1 MKRSA
6 YLSLLVENPQARER
20 LVSLVA
26 RSSSIANKLRD
37 APALLDELLFPKRL
51 FTVPSKE
58 DIREQLDALTTYVD
72 PDDLE
77 AVMQHL
83 RRLKEAITFRVAVS
97 ELEGSIPLM
106 KVSDNLSFLAEV
118 IVERAVAVAYRDLA
132 KYGEPTNG
140 SEFCVLAY
148 GKLGGIELSYES
160 DLDLVFV
167 ASGEEGLTAGP
178 KQIDHQ
184 RFFTR
189 LAQRVIHILS
199 TNMMGGRLYEV
210 DLRLRPN
217 GDSGLLVTSL
227 SA

>member
-97 ELEGSIPLM
+97 ELEGSIP
-106 KVSDNLSFLAEV
+106 
-118 IVERAVAVAYRDLA
+118 
-132 KYGEPTNG
+132 
-140 SEFCVLAY
+140 
-148 GKLGGIELSYES
+148 
-160 DLDLVFV
+160 
-167 ASGEEGLTAGP
+167 
-178 KQIDHQ
+178 
-184 RFFTR
+184 
-189 LAQRVIHILS
+189 
-199 TNMMGGRLYEV
+199 
-210 DLRLRPN
+210 
-217 GDSGLLVTSL
+217 
-227 SA
+227 

>member
-1 MKRSA
+1 
-6 YLSLLVENPQARER
+6 
-20 LVSLVA
+20 
-26 RSSSIANKLRD
+26 
-37 APALLDELLFPKRL
+37 
-51 FTVPSKE
+51 
-58 DIREQLDALTTYVD
+58 
-72 PDDLE
+72 
-77 AVMQHL
+77 
-83 RRLKEAITFRVAVS
+83 
-97 ELEGSIPLM
+97 M

-132 KYGEPTNG
+132 KNTVSPRMAR
-140 SEFCVLAY
+140 VLCLSLRQ
-148 GKLGGIELSYES
+148 LGGIELSYES

-210 DLRLRPN
+210 DLRLRPTAT
-217 GDSGLLVTSL
+217 LVFWLPRSL
-227 SA
+227 R